1 MAAGAVL
8 TAKQTPHRP
17 GTAPALAL
25 RAGDNEEAPAL
36 PAAGGRSRQPD
47 VFRYHKA
54 LLGEPVMAA
63 VDYFL
68 KVDDVPGESG
78 DAKHKDEIQVLS
90 FSFGESQ
97 AGTMAFGGG
106 GGAGKVQMQDF
117 HFLMNVNKASP
128 KLFLA
133 CATGQHIKSAVL
145 TARKAGKVQEDY
157 LKVTFNDLLVSS
169 FQTNGDANAN
179 SLPVDSISLNFAE
192 VEIEY
197 KVQNVDGSLG
207 GATKVKY
214 NLKEMQS
221 K

>member
-1 MAAGAVL
+1 MAL
-8 TAKQTPHRP
+8 
-17 GTAPALAL
+17 
-25 RAGDNEEAPAL
+25 
-36 PAAGGRSRQPD
+36 
-47 VFRYHKA
+47 
-54 LLGEPVMAA
+54 

-68 KVDDVPGESG
+68 KIDTIPGESG

-97 AGTMAFGGG
+97 SGTMAFGGG

-117 HFLMNVNKASP
+117 HFMMNTNKASP

-133 CATGQHIKSAVL
+133 CATGQHLKNAVL

-157 LKVTFNDLLVSS
+157 LKVTLNDLLISS
-169 FQTNGDANAN
+169 FQTNGDGNAN

-192 VEIEY
+192 IEIEY
-197 KVQNVDGSLG
+197 KVQNVDGTLG
-207 GATKVKY
+207 ASTKVKY